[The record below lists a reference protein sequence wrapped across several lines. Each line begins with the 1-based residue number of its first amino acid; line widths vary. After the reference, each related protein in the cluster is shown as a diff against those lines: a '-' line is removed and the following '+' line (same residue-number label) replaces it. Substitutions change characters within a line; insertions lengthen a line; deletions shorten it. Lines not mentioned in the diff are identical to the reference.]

1 MANKI
6 RDLAPAVTR
15 AIQLLDVL
23 ASSRQPMK
31 QAELT
36 TLLNIPKSSVHGL
49 CSSLIAGGL
58 IERRDGVVY
67 VIGPKVIDLA
77 NARLGQNDLSQEF
90 LRIWSEHPEFSDEAA
105 VISELDGTDVV
116 YLACR
121 NSRQALGVTFRVGM
135 KLPAAFAGTGKAI
148 LGALS
153 DKEIDRLYSHKR
165 SLTPLTSR
173 GVKSLTALRNQLAE
187 VRKNGYAID
196 NGEIRDEMVSI
207 SAPILAKST
216 TLQLVPVAGV
226 AVVFFRS
233 QLTDRR
239 KNQAIAA
246 IVEVAE
252 TLSLKAGSMSLHR

>member
-1 MANKI
+1 
-6 RDLAPAVTR
+6 
-15 AIQLLDVL
+15 
-23 ASSRQPMK
+23 
-31 QAELT
+31 
-36 TLLNIPKSSVHGL
+36 
-49 CSSLIAGGL
+49 
-58 IERRDGVVY
+58 
-67 VIGPKVIDLA
+67 
-77 NARLGQNDLSQEF
+77 

-148 LGALS
+148 LSALS